1 LAYKVLIIEDSAFM
15 RKIITNILS
24 ADPQLEVVAA
34 ARNGLEGVQLCA
46 DLKPDVITMDIE
58 MPVMDGLTA
67 LEKIMAENPTP
78 VVMLSSL
85 TTEGAEATLKALDLG
100 AVDFIAKPS
109 GAISLDLGKI
119 KEEIVLKVKTAAQAR
134 LQGGRPGRLVHTL
147 PKLNTPTVQEGRK
160 LTKIVAIGT
169 STGGPKALQEIIPL
183 LPRSI
188 PAGIVIVQHMPK
200 GFTKS
205 LADRLDSLSQLTV
218 REAQDGDELVPGLAL
233 IAPGDYHLEVQR
245 TTTKTVVRLNQQ
257 PPVGGHRPSVDVM
270 MKSVAAAGLVN
281 IGVIL
286 TGMGQDGVEG
296 MELIKKNG
304 GQTIAQDQDTCI
316 VFGMPKVAIER
327 NCIDKVVPLQKIALE
342 IMRML

>member
-1 LAYKVLIIEDSAFM
+1 M
-15 RKIITNILS
+15 RKKITNILT
-24 ADPQLEVVAA
+24 ADNQLEVVAT
-34 ARNGLEGVQLCA
+34 ARNGQEGVELCRE
-46 DLKPDVITMDIE
+46 LKPDVVTMDIE

-67 LEKIMAENPTP
+67 LEQIMEKDPVP

-85 TTEGAEATLKALDLG
+85 TSEGADATMKALDIG
-100 AVDFIAKPS
+100 AVDFICKPS

-119 KEEIVLKVKTAAQAR
+119 EEEIVLKVKTAAQAKVRAGRPVR
-134 LQGGRPGRLVHTL
+134 LQPNL
-147 PKLNTPTVQEGRK
+147 PKLTSPVTQEVKK
-160 LTKIVAIGT
+160 LNKILAIGT

-205 LADRLDSLSQLTV
+205 LADRLDSLSQIAV
-218 REAQDGDELVPGLAL
+218 REAQDGDEVVPGLAL
-233 IAPGDYHLEVQR
+233 IAPGDYHMELQQMGA
-245 TTTKTVVRLNQQ
+245 KTVVRLNQE
-257 PPVGGHRPSVDVM
+257 PPVGGHRPCVDVM
-270 MKSVAAAGLVN
+270 MKSVVKIGLTT

-296 MELIKKNG
+296 MELIKKSG
-304 GQTIAQDQDTCI
+304 GQTIAQDQETCI

-327 NCIDKVVPLQKIALE
+327 NCINKIVPLPKIALE
-342 IMRML
+342 IMKML